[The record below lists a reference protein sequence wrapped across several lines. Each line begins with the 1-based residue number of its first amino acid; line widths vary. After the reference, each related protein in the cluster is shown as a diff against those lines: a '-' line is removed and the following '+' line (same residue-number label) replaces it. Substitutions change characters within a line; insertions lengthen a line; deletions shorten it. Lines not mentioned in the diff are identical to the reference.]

1 MQDRLL
7 FIMRHPGVALL
18 ARLYLG
24 GLFIYASLNKINYP
38 AEFSDNIAAY
48 LLVPV
53 WLVNPMAIFLPW
65 IELVSGV
72 CLVTGIRVR
81 ASAAIITTLL
91 AGFTVALVMVLV
103 KEIPIDCG
111 CFQNVGD
118 PVSWRTVGR
127 DLAWLAMGLY
137 IYRYDRLIH
146 LDRLFMIR
154 PQDLDA
160 S

>member
-1 MQDRLL
+1 MFQRLIRLL
-7 FIMRHPGVALL
+7 KHPGIALA
-18 ARLYLG
+18 ARFYLG
-24 GLFIYASLNKINYP
+24 GIFIYASLNKINYP

-48 LLVPV
+48 LIIPF

-81 ASAAIITTLL
+81 ASAAMITALL
-91 AGFTVALVMVLV
+91 ALFLAAVVIVLV
-103 KEIPIDCG
+103 RDIPIDCG

-118 PVSWRTVGR
+118 PVSWRTAGR
-127 DLAWLAMGLY
+127 DLVWLAMGLHV
-137 IYRYDRLIH
+137 YRYDRFIH

-154 PQDLDA
+154 PEDLD
-160 S
+160 SP